1 MFFKKNKVLP
11 EKVCSMYNSV
21 IPEHYNFDD
30 IYDMESYKEQ
40 IKEKNDFIKKLLK
53 NAQRCKVCSSLVNV
67 RRDIV

>member
-1 MFFKKNKVLP
+1 
-11 EKVCSMYNSV
+11 MYNSV

-30 IYDMESYKEQ
+30 IYDMESCKEQ